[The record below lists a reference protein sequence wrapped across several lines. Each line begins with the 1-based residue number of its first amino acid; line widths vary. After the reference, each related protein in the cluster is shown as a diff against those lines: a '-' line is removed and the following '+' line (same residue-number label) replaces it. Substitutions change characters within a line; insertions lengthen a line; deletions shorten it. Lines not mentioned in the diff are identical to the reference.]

1 MNEAGLYD
9 IPVKIQCPQCGKTCD
24 AVIQWWDN
32 FPFASYVH
40 TCEYCGYIIT
50 ESEFEVIKK

>member
-1 MNEAGLYD
+1 MNVGDFHEQ
-9 IPVKIQCPQCGKTCD
+9 PVKIQCPNCGMICE

-40 TCEYCGYIIT
+40 TCEHCGYIIT
-50 ESEFEVIKK
+50 ESEFEVINE